1 MLYWFS
7 FRVSRI
13 IRMIHENGVLRSLFV
28 VFPKP
33 FHAKIYALL
42 VEEKNKEEGDQ
53 AETLIA
59 ALTAIGLVSVVVMI
73 TLFVVDW
80 AGHADKPDWLGTF
93 GDFFGGVLNPLLT
106 FGTFIGL
113 SITIILQRVQLHDAR
128 IQYQKNIDASN
139 VQAFETSFF
148 NLINMHNS
156 IVEGLRFNSIILIP
170 NAHQKDEALK
180 ETADKWVEGRQVFGA
195 VLAAMRLGHEKKKT
209 PQDVYK
215 EIQDR
220 HNYVLG
226 HYFRNL
232 YQIIKLVDRHRNS
245 AAGGKRDVS
254 FYRGI
259 IRAQLSSNELLLLF
273 YNCQKGKMDSDK
285 FLELVKEYE
294 MLEHLPLEI
303 MRSKNN
309 LYVPNFGPFERDLFW
324 PFLVL
329 SEDDPSKVVSTGAF
343 GKNKVMLEFLSQKAV
358 LVPTTPNKLPN
369 HDAHTNHV
377 L

>member
-1 MLYWFS
+1 VQRNHIPENMLYWFS

-13 IRMIHENGVLRSLFV
+13 IRMINENGVLRSLFV
-28 VFPKP
+28 VFPQP

-53 AETLIA
+53 AATLIA
-59 ALTAIGLVSVVVMI
+59 ALTAIGLVSVAVMI

-80 AGHADKPDWLGTF
+80 AGHADKTDWLGTF

-148 NLINMHNS
+148 NLINLHNS
-156 IVEGLRFNSIILIP
+156 IVEGLRFEPIILMP
-170 NAHQKDEALK
+170 NAHQKDDDLK
-180 ETADKWVEGRQVFGA
+180 KSAGKPVEGREVFGA
-195 VLAAMRLGHEKKKT
+195 VLAAMNLGHERKKT
-209 PQDVYK
+209 PQEVYK

-232 YQIIKLVDRHRNS
+232 YQIIKLVDRHKNS
-245 AAGGKRDVS
+245 AADGKRDVS

-294 MLEHLPLEI
+294 MLEHLPLLI
-303 MRSKNN
+303 MRSKNG
-309 LYVPNFGPFERDLFW
+309 LYVPNFGPFERELYW
-324 PFLVL
+324 PFLVV
-329 SEDDPSKVVSTGAF
+329 SKDDSSKVISTGAF
-343 GKNKVMLEFLSQKAV
+343 GKNKVILEFLSEKAA
-358 LVPTTPNKLPN
+358 LVPVP
-369 HDAHTNHV
+369 A
-377 L
+377 